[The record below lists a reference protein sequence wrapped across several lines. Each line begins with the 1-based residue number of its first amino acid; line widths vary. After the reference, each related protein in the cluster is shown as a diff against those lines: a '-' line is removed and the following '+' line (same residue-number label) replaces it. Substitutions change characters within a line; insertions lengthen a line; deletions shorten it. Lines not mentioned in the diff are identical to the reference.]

1 MTERTLLAEEK
12 VDFARLLDLIRMAG
26 ENRKVSAFWADCEA
40 ALIELRNIRDP
51 ESRS

>member
-1 MTERTLLAEEK
+1 MSVRPEEPI
-12 VDFARLLDLIRMAG
+12 DFARLQDLIRMAG
-26 ENRKVSAFWADCEA
+26 ENRNVSAFWKDCEA